1 MRDSYAVVNIVR
13 SVATGLLWAATCILA
28 NPAQAMS
35 DVESI
40 YYYQKDGS
48 YGYYQTLLN
57 RALEITTPEYGA
69 AVPAMY
75 NPGDNNATEA
85 RGLSL
90 LKQKRIQVIF
100 LSVSYIRETQFRAVP
115 IALEE
120 GLLGLRLL
128 MINKNTQPR
137 FDGVQSDDQL
147 RSDFLV
153 GFNPLWGDYPVYQH
167 NGFKLAPATKY
178 NLLFKMLSSGRFDFF
193 PRGLTEVWRELD
205 EFNKQYP
212 DLQVEKRFAFYYPY
226 PVYFFVHKDN
236 ERLASRLELGLKRLQ
251 ANGEFKQHFQQ
262 HFGANIARAAL
273 DKRHIVLLHNPL
285 LSVDTPLV
293 KPSWWPPTTPFPT
306 P

>member
-1 MRDSYAVVNIVR
+1 
-13 SVATGLLWAATCILA
+13 
-28 NPAQAMS
+28 
-35 DVESI
+35 
-40 YYYQKDGS
+40 
-48 YGYYQTLLN
+48 
-57 RALEITTPEYGA
+57 
-69 AVPAMY
+69 
-75 NPGDNNATEA
+75 
-85 RGLSL
+85 
-90 LKQKRIQVIF
+90 
-100 LSVSYIRETQFRAVP
+100 
-115 IALEE
+115 
-120 GLLGLRLL
+120 

-251 ANGEFKQHFQQ
+251 VNGEFKRHFQQ